1 MGAKSGLESTQT
13 GGWGGMG
20 DREFMFNGCRI
31 SVWADDKDLEMDSG
45 DSGKA
50 LLIANHWIVSL
61 NTVNILC

>member
-1 MGAKSGLESTQT
+1 MGAKSGLESTQS

-50 LLIANHWIVSL
+50 LLIANH
-61 NTVNILC
+61 